1 MGNLTF
7 KGGIH
12 SLPKLHHG
20 KGQTK
25 GLAIEALPAPA
36 EVSIPVSQHAGAPAK
51 PIVKVGD
58 TVTVGQMIAEA
69 GGFVSAPVHAS
80 VSGKVTKLI
89 AKPNNLGKDVLNIVI
104 ENDFENTLCEDV
116 KPRGDLDQ
124 LTPDEIKKIIAD
136 AGCVGMGGAGFP
148 THVKLSPP
156 PEKTID
162 AVIINGAECEPFL
175 TADHRLMLEQPETII
190 FGLKA
195 VMKVL
200 GVKSGYIA
208 VEDNKPD
215 AIEALNKAL
224 DTPEITV
231 KVMQTKYP
239 QGSEKQLIDTITGR
253 QIPSG
258 KLPMDV
264 GVVVV
269 NVSSARAIANAIK
282 LGRPNIDRVVTVT
295 GSINK
300 PANLLVPIGTKIQD
314 VVDYCGGFKEN
325 TARIVS
331 GGPMMGQVMVDT
343 EGPVTKTTSGILGL
357 DENLVAHGKL
367 YSCMRCGKCAS
378 VCPIHLQPY
387 FISAAVEKNLF
398 ETAEKYHAMDCMSCG
413 CCSYVCPANRPL
425 AHLIRVGKDQIA
437 AARRKQQQKQ

>member
-1 MGNLTF
+1 
-7 KGGIH
+7 
-12 SLPKLHHG
+12 
-20 KGQTK
+20 
-25 GLAIEALPAPA
+25 
-36 EVSIPVSQHAGAPAK
+36 
-51 PIVKVGD
+51 
-58 TVTVGQMIAEA
+58 
-69 GGFVSAPVHAS
+69 
-80 VSGKVTKLI
+80 
-89 AKPNNLGKDVLNIVI
+89 
-104 ENDFENTLCEDV
+104 
-116 KPRGDLDQ
+116 
-124 LTPDEIKKIIAD
+124 
-136 AGCVGMGGAGFP
+136 MGGAGFP